1 MTDAVRAVL
10 MRGCVWECQRCRRRY
25 YRGERP
31 FCPHCE
37 PQAERCESVASWGA
51 RCELRVGHLG
61 RHEMSGKTWEP
72 PATEAATLRRFE
84 AEPLITAFLEQVRR
98 MVHTRNE
105 QTVEL
110 VIHYGDVS
118 TNGRVLRLVARFEEN
133 NDRR

>member
-1 MTDAVRAVL
+1 MT
-10 MRGCVWECQRCRRRY
+10 
-25 YRGERP
+25 
-31 FCPHCE
+31 
-37 PQAERCESVASWGA
+37 
-51 RCELRVGHLG
+51 
-61 RHEMSGKTWEP
+61 
-72 PATEAATLRRFE
+72 TLRRFE

-105 QTVEL
+105 PTVEL